1 MNAYNA
7 HQKQTGG
14 SNKGILIAGIAI
26 ISVLLVVLIVVVAR
40 KNNATPV
47 SVEEAKRDTVQN
59 KRNTVVTSDNVG
71 DVVDEMMNQE
81 YVEPGYYSASMST
94 TWHFETGD
102 AVSSDAYVENVP
114 ENTNDIF
121 FDLVLEAD
129 EDTAILKSPVIPRGA
144 ELQNISLDTP
154 LEAGTYPCVMIYH
167 LIDEEQN
174 TLSTLRVG
182 VTVIVEN

>member
-26 ISVLLVVLIVVVAR
+26 ISVLLIALIVVVAR
-40 KNNATPV
+40 KNNAAP
-47 SVEEAKRDTVQN
+47 VEEAKRETIEN
-59 KRNTVVTSDNVG
+59 KRNTVVTSDNVE

-129 EDTAILKSPVIPRGA
+129 D
-144 ELQNISLDTP
+144 D
-154 LEAGTYPCVMIYH
+154 
-167 LIDEEQN
+167 
-174 TLSTLRVG
+174 
-182 VTVIVEN
+182 TVI